1 MASEDRMESPSL
13 SQPKIAIPVDEAKS
27 RRKSILDGIQ
37 VSGRESELEREL
49 GEDPYSFAF
58 FQAVRLLERLFPE
71 RKGVGGFVDPSE
83 EIARFSVD
91 PVIAFPPSEIR
102 ALKLGNGTPTQISVN
117 FMGLTG
123 PLGLLPFY
131 YTLMV
136 ADRVKAKDRALKEFL
151 DIFHHRFVSLFYRA
165 WEKHRFTVSYER
177 DQQDRVTEHLRDLVG
192 LGLAGLQNRM
202 AVRDESVLFY
212 AGLLAPQQRSA
223 VALEEMLED
232 YFQVP
237 VEIEQ
242 FVGGWYPLEVRTQC
256 RLGEERDA
264 SDQLGL
270 GAVAGDEIWDQQ
282 ARVRIRLGPL
292 TREQYDQFLPT
303 GDAYPSLRTLS
314 RFFSNGQFDFEIQ
327 LVLARDE
334 VPGCIIGADEDE
346 AVPLGWCTWMRSQPL
361 ARDRDEAILTL

>member
-1 MASEDRMESPSL
+1 MESSSL
-13 SQPKIAIPVDEAKS
+13 SQTDIRIPADKTS
-27 RRKSILDGIQ
+27 SPRKSILNGIR

-49 GEDPYSFAF
+49 QGDPYSFGF
-58 FQAVRLLERLFPE
+58 FQTVRLLKRLFADRE
-71 RKGVGGFVDPSE
+71 GVGGFVDPAE
-83 EIARFSVD
+83 EVARFSVD

-102 ALKLGNGTPTQISVN
+102 ALELGNGKPTQISVS

-131 YTLMV
+131 YTLLM
-136 ADRVKAKDRALKEFL
+136 ADRVRAKDRALKDFF

-165 WEKHRFTVSYER
+165 WEKNRFMISYER
-177 DQQDRVTEHLRDLVG
+177 DQKDRVTEHLLDLVG
-192 LGLAGLQNRM
+192 LGSAGLQNRTNIP
-202 AVRDESVLFY
+202 DESVLFY

-223 VALEEMLED
+223 AALEQMLED

-237 VEIEQ
+237 VQIEQ
-242 FVGGWYPLEVRTQC
+242 FVGAWYPLAVSTQC
-256 RLGEERDA
+256 RLGEERGA
-264 SDQLGL
+264 SNQLGL

-303 GDAYPSLRTLS
+303 GDAYPSLQTLT
-314 RFFSNGQFDFEIQ
+314 RFFSNGQFDFEMQ

-334 VPGCIIGADEDE
+334 VPGCVIGAEEDD
-346 AVPLGWCTWMRSQPL
+346 AVPLGWCTWMRSKPFS
-361 ARDRDEAILTL
+361 RDPDEAILTL